1 MMMAVLP
8 TVVSACPAGWTSSPA
23 NSCLRV
29 PPERSASLFRCVDL
43 CKERGGTPACIG
55 SAAENAFV
63 TEAFASTGDSL
74 WLGLYQNETALG
86 PARGWDRC
94 VAGDAP
100 SFTSWEKG
108 QPDDQAG
115 FREDCARVDLNTGH
129 WLDLACDGPQ
139 VSDDGAEELE
149 LPCLCALGNDSAAF
163 ADDVEALEATRHY
176 NRRLLSARTARAFI
190 IAVAIAILPTLLLL
204 ARAGWH
210 GLRYAEP
217 SVEVQGAAPTQE
229 AALPHALP
237 SQSTTGLALDRRP
250 SATSAAGVKKRLSAA
265 RKSAAGR
272 RLRVSFAMVQ
282 TGWALFVIAVTPFL
296 MLQTGQPID
305 VHPKSFFSLFPL
317 GICLLLLA
325 LFPTDATAIRIVC
338 ITVVVLGTGFAL
350 LSSARALR
358 KHNPS
363 PILTVGAVLTFALA
377 GALVPTLWFRGS
389 RAMQPRPALRRLWTA
404 MRLFFLGFG
413 LLWAGVAI
421 ATMYAVKADVEDI
434 DRSTFPVRMSTTL
447 LVCAALATPRNR
459 GRLHRRLGRL
469 GGRGTEAEEAAAVA
483 ALVGGSNPDA
493 ALERASKLLRC
504 LPADRLHAEDLA
516 NNTAAPPAGPT
527 LHERTEPAAMGEVTA
542 FLSHSWSDENEAPGA
557 KHAAVSRWAARHR
570 EKTGS
575 EPTLWLVWDS
585 PDRNLF
591 FTLAPHDSPHTCRHR
606 IARNPRPRLARR
618 RTRRASTR
626 ATSNRRSRAFTS
638 SSRAARRFS
647 SWLGPRTAQ
656 GCGASWSSLRLY
668 AVTACNF

>member
-1 MMMAVLP
+1 MLMALLP
-8 TVVSACPAGWTSSPA
+8 TVASTCPAGWTSCSA
-23 NSCLRV
+23 NSCLLV

-86 PARGWDRC
+86 PARGWDHC

-115 FREDCARVDLNTGH
+115 FREDCARIDLKTGN

-139 VSDDGAEELE
+139 VRDEEPELE
-149 LPCLCALGNDSAAF
+149 LSCLCARGNASAAF
-163 ADDVEALEATRHY
+163 ADDLEALEATRHY
-176 NRRLLSARTARAFI
+176 NRRLLSARTAMAFI
-190 IAVAIAILPTLLLL
+190 IAIAIAMLPTLLLL
-204 ARAGWH
+204 ARV
-210 GLRYAEP
+210 GLHRLRHAEP
-217 SVEVQGAAPTQE
+217 SVDVQGATSTQE
-229 AALPHALP
+229 ATLPHALL
-237 SQSTTGLALDRRP
+237 SQSTTGVGLDRRS
-250 SATSAAGVKKRLSAA
+250 SATGVKRRLSAA

-272 RLRVSFAMVQ
+272 RLRVSFAMGQ
-282 TGWALFVIAVTPFL
+282 AGWALFVLAATPNVIW
-296 MLQTGQPID
+296 QIDEPID
-305 VHPKSFFSLFPL
+305 VDVGTFYALFPL
-317 GICLLLLA
+317 GIFLNFLA
-325 LFPTDATAIRIVC
+325 MFPTDATAIRIVC
-338 ITVVVLGTGFAL
+338 ATVVVVATGIAL
-350 LSSARALR
+350 LNGARALL
-358 KHNPS
+358 KPNPE
-363 PILTVGAVLTFALA
+363 PRLTWPGVIVETLLLFAMA
-377 GALVPTLWFRGS
+377 GALVPTLWPRGS

-404 MRLFFLGFG
+404 MRLWFVGLGMVY
-413 LLWAGVAI
+413 AGVAI
-421 ATMYAVKADVEDI
+421 AEHAVKARDED
-434 DRSTFPVRMSTTL
+434 SFHPVLMSTTL
-447 LVCAALATPRNR
+447 LVCAALTTPRNR

-527 LHERTEPAAMGEVTA
+527 LHERTEPAAMGEITA

-570 EKTGS
+570 EKTGN
-575 EPTLWLVWDS
+575 EPTLWLVG
-585 PDRNLF
+585 
-591 FTLAPHDSPHTCRHR
+591 LAQMQPFLS
-606 IARNPRPRLARR
+606 LA
-618 RTRRASTR
+618 SH
-626 ATSNRRSRAFTS
+626 
-638 SSRAARRFS
+638 
-647 SWLGPRTAQ
+647 
-656 GCGASWSSLRLY
+656 
-668 AVTACNF
+668 